1 MIISVASGRG
11 GSGKTTVA
19 TGLALALQSA
29 GRQLGVNRLV
39 FVDCDVEMPSA
50 GHTLRPLVRRQTP
63 VEMML
68 PRVDETLCTHCGHC
82 AEVCQYGA
90 IAVVDERTMVFPRL
104 CRGCGSCSLE
114 CPENA
119 ISEEPHRIGQLSEG
133 RVGSIRTYQA
143 ELKVGSSQIGHA
155 IRHTKARAMQ
165 RTEDAVVILDAPTGC
180 ATPLVETLRGSD
192 YVILVAEPT
201 PLGLASLRRAVM
213 LAHKQLDLLVGVVI
227 NRDSDDY
234 DGIAA
239 FCDDNGIPI
248 LMHIP
253 PDERITSAALAGR
266 PGLVGEA
273 YGAALLAAFGR
284 IVEEVAP

>member
-29 GRQLGVNRLV
+29 GRQLGVQRLV

-50 GHTLRPLVRRQTP
+50 GHTLRPLVRRQMP
-63 VEMML
+63 AGLML

-90 IAVVDERTMVFPRL
+90 IAVVDDRTMVFPRL

-119 ISEEPHRIGQLSEG
+119 ISEESHRIGQLSEG

-143 ELKVGSSQIGHA
+143 EIAVGAFQITQV
-155 IRHTKARAMQ
+155 IRQTKARAMK
-165 RTEDAVVILDAPTGC
+165 RAEDAVVILDAPTGC
-180 ATPLVETLRGSD
+180 SAPLVETLRGSD
-192 YVILVAEPT
+192 YAILVAEPT

-213 LAHKQLDLLVGVVI
+213 LARKQLGISVGVVI
-227 NRDSDDY
+227 NRDDDEY

-239 FCDDNGIPI
+239 FCHENDIPI

-253 PDERITSAALAGR
+253 PDERITSAGLDGR
-266 PGLVGEA
+266 PGLVGEV
-273 YGAALLAAFGR
+273 YGAGLLAAFER
-284 IVEEVAP
+284 IAAEVAP